1 MGTYDQWKTR
11 DDTWPLGD
19 VNVEVFL
26 VDEEE
31 EYEFDMNY
39 ELETQSMIDMMMD
52 VASPDDYR

>member
-11 DDTWPLGD
+11 DDTWPLSD
-19 VNVEVFL
+19 VQVEVFL

-31 EYEFDMNY
+31 EYEFYMNY

>member
-11 DDTWPLGD
+11 DDTWPLSD
-19 VNVEVFL
+19 VQVEVFL

-39 ELETQSMIDMMMD
+39 ELETQSMLDMMMD